1 MKMALHTKGR
11 LHPLLHFGV
20 FFFLG
25 ILSIL
30 ASDKNRVR
38 LLFVFAAIVL
48 GVSIEYVEKVRVVIP
63 LELYDVV
70 NDTCGVFVGALTGW
84 IFARKA
90 G

>member
-1 MKMALHTKGR
+1 MALHTKGR
-11 LHPLLHFGV
+11 LHPFLHFGV

-30 ASDKNRVR
+30 SSGKNRVR
-38 LLFVFAAIVL
+38 LLFVFAAILL
-48 GVSIEYVEKVRVVIP
+48 GLSIEFIEKARVVMA
-63 LELYDVV
+63 LEVYDIV
-70 NDTCGVFVGALTGW
+70 NDTCGVLVGALTGW